1 MSDPASPPATDAG
14 RDRRV
19 LLEAGVAVLLFLAFA
34 VAVLARPPQIL
45 EPDDVAYRGSIFA
58 LAHGAVTLTTE
69 QLRQL
74 AAEIAAADPE
84 QGFGGFPGAGP
95 GGPGGAGPGGAGPDG
110 PGGPGGT
117 GGGAFGGGAIAQWVQ
132 LPSGDWISEKNPGY
146 PYLALPF
153 HVVGL
158 ERLAPL
164 FYGALACLALFVGA
178 RRWLGPWAGVYA
190 VAAFLANGA
199 ALVFAWRAW
208 MPTFTDTA
216 LIAAGAALLLWALV
230 ADDAAVRRR
239 TVVGSL
245 AFLAL
250 ALAVACRYTNLVAAV
265 VAAAAALLLV
275 RRAGLPWR
283 ALAWWFGTAAVV
295 AAGVAAFGLHYYGD
309 AVGTGYQ
316 SGVITFSLDSVLPNL
331 RGMPPGLVRAMPV
344 AVVAAIAVVW
354 AVGRR
359 VVRPDDAA
367 ARRDLPAVAALAAAW
382 LGLWGLYLAYDW
394 TARMGV
400 GGGVHT
406 VRFYVEALG
415 PMALLAAWA
424 MSRMPRWLAVLV
436 VAALVGL
443 AAASFDQL
451 AEGGLGGPGGPGGG
465 LPDGVGPGG
474 LPGGMPAGQPPGGP
488 GGG

>member
-1 MSDPASPPATDAG
+1 MSDLAAALQPDAAARS

-19 LLEAGVAVLLFLAFA
+19 WVEAAAAGLLFLAFA

-58 LAHGAVTLTTE
+58 LAHGDVTLTTE
-69 QLRQL
+69 QLQQL

-84 QGFGGFPGAGP
+84 QGFGGFPGGP
-95 GGPGGAGPGGAGPDG
+95 QVQPGQGGLGSGP
-110 PGGPGGT
+110 
-117 GGGAFGGGAIAQWVQ
+117 FGGGAIAQWVQ
-132 LPSGDWISEKNPGY
+132 LPSGEWISEKNPGY

-153 HVVGL
+153 HAVGL

-178 RRWLGPWAGVYA
+178 RRWLGPWAGVWA

-208 MPTFTDTA
+208 MPTFTDTS
-216 LIAAGAALLLWALV
+216 LIAVGAALLLWSLV
-230 ADDAAVRRR
+230 AGASTVRCR
-239 TVVGSL
+239 TVAGSL

-250 ALAVACRYTNLVAAV
+250 ALAVACRYTNVVAAV
-265 VAAAAALLLV
+265 VAAVAALLLV

-283 ALAWWFGTAAVV
+283 TLAWWLGTAAVV

-316 SGVITFSLDSVLPNL
+316 SGVITFSLESVLPNL
-331 RGMPPGLVRAMPV
+331 RGMPPALVRAMPV
-344 AVVAAIAVVW
+344 AVIAAVSIAW

-359 VVRPDDAA
+359 ILRSDDAA
-367 ARRDLPAVAALAAAW
+367 ARRDLPAVLALAAAW

-394 TARMGV
+394 TVRMGA

-415 PMALLAAWA
+415 PMALLAAWGLT
-424 MSRMPRWLAVLV
+424 RVPRWLAVLL
-436 VAALVGL
+436 VAALIGL
-443 AAASFDQL
+443 AAASFAQL
-451 AEGGLGGPGGPGGG
+451 ADGGLGGPGGGRPEGGRSGVMPTGAPG
-465 LPDGVGPGG
+465 
-474 LPGGMPAGQPPGGP
+474 APGGP
-488 GGG
+488 GGPAAPGGQPPGAPAGR